1 MRLHPLPP
9 PAALLTREKA
19 WQWDGITVLTADAA
33 LPQLGGDT
41 RRTRRFDRY
50 YALLADAYFAHCAQ
64 KLFPR
69 AAEECR
75 AAMARSGPWRRSS
88 AALSCRMDAPAGDTL
103 RFTFEARENGA
114 LLRRWTD
121 VWDSASLLP
130 LTRKEIARLAAAEKK
145 EPPP

>member
-1 MRLHPLPP
+1 
-9 PAALLTREKA
+9 
-19 WQWDGITVLTADAA
+19 
-33 LPQLGGDT
+33 
-41 RRTRRFDRY
+41 
-50 YALLADAYFAHCAQ
+50 
-64 KLFPR
+64 
-69 AAEECR
+69 
-75 AAMARSGPWRRSS
+75 
-88 AALSCRMDAPAGDTL
+88 MDAPAGDTL